1 MNIERPMKERILQAI
16 KNTHNTVQ
24 KKSHLIRI
32 PEILNELS
40 CKLSSGDYEPSR
52 FSCFAVKDPKI
63 REIFAPD
70 YKDRIVHHIFVDALE
85 PYFDKKFIFDSYAS
99 RQNKGIHKAVERLQ
113 RFLKKEKT
121 TFFLQLDIQNFFPSI
136 DKKILFGIFLKHIKT
151 IDELP
156 DAEKDFLIHI
166 AEKVIFQNPT
176 NPPPIFTGNRHLLTS
191 IPKHKSLFYAPP
203 NKGLPIG
210 SFTSQFFAN
219 LYLNELDQFI
229 KHQLRV
235 KYYIR
240 YVDDFVLLAENSQM
254 LLDWKLKIEEF
265 LRLRLILAF
274 HPQKI
279 VLQQTTK
286 GINFLGYIVRKNYL
300 LVRKRVVK
308 TFKRRLYFFNHL
320 IDPTHFPIIDP
331 PQTLSIAKRYRTKEI
346 VPPSEMT
353 LQMLN
358 KILATIN
365 SYYGIFRFANSYK
378 LRKSL
383 YQKHFH
389 LLKTYFEP
397 KDVLFQ
403 VIKIRQACIDPV
415 RTGGCPALLYKIQ
428 ERTA

>member
-1 MNIERPMKERILQAI
+1 MKERILQAI

-32 PEILNELS
+32 PEILDELS
-40 CKLSSGDYEPSR
+40 REFSQRNYKPSR

-70 YKDRIVHHIFVDALE
+70 YKDRIVHHIFVDALG

-99 RQNKGIHKAVERLQ
+99 RKNKGIHKAVKRLQ
-113 RFLKKEKT
+113 QFLKKEKT
-121 TFFLQLDIQNFFPSI
+121 TFYLQLDIQNFFPSI
-136 DKKILFGIFLKHIKT
+136 DKKILFEIFLKHIKT

-166 AEKVIFQNPT
+166 AEKTIFHNPT
-176 NPPPIFTGNRHLLTS
+176 SPSPIFTGNRHLLKYV
-191 IPKHKSLFYAPP
+191 PKHKSLFYTPA

-240 YVDDFVLLAENSQM
+240 YVDDFVLLAENPQI

-265 LRLRLILAF
+265 LHLQLNLRL

-279 VLQQTTK
+279 ILQQTTK

-300 LVRKRVVK
+300 LVRKRAVK
-308 TFKRRLYFFNHL
+308 AFKRRLYFFNHL
-320 IDPTHFPIIDP
+320 INPARFPIIDP
-331 PQTLSIAKRYRTKEI
+331 PQTLSIAKKYRAKYL
-346 VPPSEMT
+346 P
-353 LQMLN
+353 L
-358 KILATIN
+358 
-365 SYYGIFRFANSYK
+365 
-378 LRKSL
+378 
-383 YQKHFH
+383 
-389 LLKTYFEP
+389 
-397 KDVLFQ
+397 
-403 VIKIRQACIDPV
+403 
-415 RTGGCPALLYKIQ
+415 
-428 ERTA
+428 

>member
-1 MNIERPMKERILQAI
+1 MNIEKPMKELILQAI

-24 KKSHLIRI
+24 KRSRLIRI
-32 PEILNELS
+32 PEILDELS
-40 CKLSSGDYEPSR
+40 RELSQGNYKPSR
-52 FSCFAVKDPKI
+52 FSCFMVKDPKI

-70 YKDRIVHHIFVDALE
+70 YKDRIVHHIFVDRLG

-99 RQNKGIHKAVERLQ
+99 RKNKGIHKAVERLQ
-113 RFLKKEKT
+113 QFLKKEKT
-121 TFFLQLDIQNFFPSI
+121 TFYLQLDIQNFFPSI
-136 DKKILFGIFLKHIKT
+136 NKKILFKIFLKYIKT

-166 AEKVIFQNPT
+166 AEKVIFHNPA
-176 NPPPIFTGNRHLLTS
+176 NPPPIFTGNRHLLKYV
-191 IPKHKSLFYAPP
+191 PKHKSLFYAPA

-240 YVDDFVLLAENSQM
+240 YVDDFVLLAENPQI

-265 LRLRLILAF
+265 LHLQLNLTL

-279 VLQQTTK
+279 ILQQTTK

-300 LVRKRVVK
+300 LVRRRAVK
-308 TFKRRLYFFNHL
+308 AFKRRLYFFNHL
-320 IDPTHFPIIDP
+320 INPARFPIIDP
-331 PQTLSIAKRYRTKEI
+331 PQTLSIAKKYRAKEI
-346 VPPSEMT
+346 VPPIGMT
-353 LQMLN
+353 LQILN

-383 YQKHFH
+383 YEKHFY
-389 LLKTYFEP
+389 LLKRYFEP
-397 KDVLFQ
+397 KDALFR
-403 VIKIRQACIDPV
+403 VIK
-415 RTGGCPALLYKIQ
+415 LKIQ
-428 ERTA
+428 ENGLNHSLVLAV